1 MTTSDVSTISVEKLP
16 GDGDV
21 ISVDT
26 IDSASYEGT
35 TGIISDGDNLGA
47 NVGTEIRDS
56 GTGNGSDGGFNVG
69 GQYLAFQGTGTGDN
83 NSRFASLSPIDTSQV
98 DTLTI
103 TAIVG
108 NDVNGGEDPDLASE
122 CLFVMYKTPAMANAQ
137 FLLLKPD
144 GSAGEGSGIIITT
157 PLSHNGGLNNYSI
170 SVPEYA
176 RAEGTQFVLLQN
188 FNSGVGFDHFGVTKI
203 NFQRKAPM
211 NVVVPL
217 DNPEASSFIRSAPP
231 KSTSTPKKR
240 KKAVDDKLQASDDYT
255 GSRFGDEFPG
265 REVRVGGEDPFA
277 SAKIGDDVEPSP
289 QSKDDVKKT
298 FAASRL
304 KSALGKPESKPTT
317 SPEEKLADILKTT
330 ILKPNQPKSGKDL
343 STFKSDGENKKTEVA
358 VSTEARNSVKN
369 SPEISEMIKG
379 MTAEQKK
386 AAIEKMY
393 PEKAQEILDT
403 ADNNVI
409 KSALEQGISATVVDG
424 IAEITQPLIG
434 AKTSA
439 NAFNE
444 YNDFLGKVAKDPNTP
459 GATYENP
466 VNMSNQIE
474 KADMNDLTTTIN
486 SGNYQS
492 IVNSIR
498 ATNDENAQ
506 KELKKQL
513 ESMIS
518 DTIGNNFG
526 LDNFMHNN
534 VKVNLPH
541 LLETGK
547 TKLTKGYKFTTG
559 GSIEGIETATSWD
572 DGWFYGAKLIS
583 DALGLEYDTLGTGKV
598 PFPQTFNVGGID
610 FAPGNIINIP
620 VWTATTFGPAIIA
633 KLGLTNTKNFDNS
646 SYKSPMMFY
655 EVDVPGK
662 YSVDSKGNTI
672 QSAKPSAAEQIK
684 KTVSNVL
691 NQGKEVVSNLFSF
704 GAEDENAPQ
713 REDFPMGRSGAKKYS
728 DAMKL
733 YNAAKSVSDSSEAS
747 GIDSTEY
754 GMDPARY
761 WETLPFPPLSDENAA
776 LIAAAKSGGDAE
788 MDALA
793 KAHAEMMKQEI
804 IAMQKAEAGGASPES
819 LMALSVKQ
827 YEKRKPLEDALEI
840 DSPVPP
846 MPSEPIE
853 PDRDDFP
860 NTISGDKQYQDAK
873 KAFDAKQASKEI
885 SELSNEDAQNR
896 VFEIYDEDSDLFN
909 QLYDP
914 LYENDP
920 IYKEYMGIY
929 DQMEKNA
936 TPEGQELLKQQYEAL
951 EFTLQG
957 YASKFVDTVLV
968 QPGGI
973 NPFGYENTS
982 NQAVT
987 YAGKKDA
994 PAGVYF
1000 WGMTDREQFEM
1011 AGVDLAKYDEAEA
1024 FVEPYE
1030 IGNLF
1035 GFVESQPDYI
1045 EAQAEDDRT
1054 MAIYQASS
1062 NISNS
1067 AWASY
1072 EAHADKY
1079 AGREFILPLE
1089 QAEYDRV
1096 TKRAEELYK
1105 TYEEAEN
1112 KSYDDMMTML
1122 DASRK
1127 RSDIFTKYTNK
1138 IDDSFDILNG
1148 AKEKRNEYWDNYEQE
1163 LKSKMDVILSKING
1177 DYDYN
1182 EDLRALDP
1190 QIEEL
1195 FNRINKQFLNL
1206 YNNLD
1211 DILAEPE
1218 EGPEFDPF
1226 KDELKPGLGAED
1238 GDELALFGKKPPN
1251 PGEKQGRATH
1261 INIINWWQSGGMM
1274 GKKPEGWSDQD
1285 IQNYINKFYLNKSSS
1300 KPQASSDPRAAF
1312 AGTGDDAATF
1322 AFDGTELAS
1331 TFDLMKSGQVPY
1343 MTKDQ
1348 IDKILVNPKF
1358 QKLLQDDPDL
1368 LPILQRMRAGRS
1380 SNVQVAHFVP
1390 RGDNLSEVML
1400 VKKTKLQRPKQFFKE
1415 PNQFFNV
1422 NDIKPEFPENPPPK
1436 LDPNTGMHPEYG
1448 KKAKRYGKLDPI
1460 SANSMPPTGDPEI
1473 DAVVKKQKTNESKL
1487 FEKLKNKSFFNQ
1499 DDIKPE
1505 FPENPPPKLDSKTG
1519 MHPQYGKKA
1528 NRFTKLDPISA
1539 DSMPL
1544 TGDPETDAIVK
1555 KQKNKKNF
1563 KEWSQQL
1570 DSMWKSDWKNELKEQ
1585 MTTSDTFITIIPG
1598 QGDVDLN
1605 TTGLGYT
1612 EDGIH
1617 QLQNIEPMT
1626 NVDDPTNAGKKFG
1639 RTHGYGGNT
1648 YGAINQYDTQAKAD
1662 AGIEGT
1668 YWDQAVI
1675 GDLLDDNSNVRL
1687 SDYVWPFDRGATQAE
1702 SDAARAASKVRGQ
1715 NDCFRAVYPTN
1726 TFGNRHKATPV
1737 ITNTT
1742 VGTDDDY
1749 NTAGLSI
1756 QFGAGADTRAPKFF
1770 VPNPVNTS
1778 EIDTVQILAS
1788 LPDSD
1793 SITSAGSQL
1802 QLFYWSGDKPG
1813 FQSLYPET
1821 SGGYPF
1827 TKNQNDGWRPIAMKP
1842 NGETDSSVS
1851 SNLIDII
1858 KPADYLGHGVINK
1871 FSIKIPEWCRTT
1883 STRFMYVQLNG
1894 SGSRDRLRI
1903 YSIGYQR
1910 RNGITINTTLED
1922 DISSAYVRAG
1932 INSNLTSAER
1942 KKKLEERLRASREYM
1957 LKSLGF
1963 ADLFN
1968 DEIKISDVVSNTF
1981 DYEAVM
1987 QGSGKFGNS
1996 RFNDLVSLEKRQK
2009 AAGIRKPQQTKRR
2022 GKFRGYQR
2030 TGRDSKGMTTRA
2042 RVNPNDIIGSI

>member
-1 MTTSDVSTISVEKLP
+1 MGKFSKIFHHIESKDLRNKHEQKKAAKIQEEKKKKEFKKYLVSTMETKKYNWREGMTTSDVATINVDKLP

-21 ISVDT
+21 AIVDP
-26 IDSASYEGT
+26 IDASSYTTTVTGVFEPGDSFSGNTGT
-35 TGIISDGDNLGA
+35 Q
-47 NVGTEIRDS
+47 IRDS
-56 GTGNGSDGGFNVG
+56 GSGSGQNGGFNVG
-69 GQYLAFQGTGTGDN
+69 GQYLSFQGNGFNGSGHAIRWAGLSAIDSTKVD
-83 NSRFASLSPIDTSQV
+83 SLEIN
-98 DTLTI
+98 
-103 TAIVG
+103 AIVG
-108 NDVNGGEDPDLASE
+108 NDSNGGEDPDASFE
-122 CLFVMYKTPAMANAQ
+122 DLRVMYKTSAMNQFQ
-137 FLLLKPD
+137 FLSQNPD
-144 GSAGEGSGIIITT
+144 GSVRPGLPDNYDVIIPIGA
-157 PLSHNGGLNNYSI
+157 SSNSGLNKYSI
-170 SVPEYA
+170 EIPEVA
-176 RAEGTQFVLLQN
+176 RGNDTQFILMQLVS
-188 FNSGVGFDHFGVTKI
+188 SGTGFDNYGITKI
-203 NFQRKAPM
+203 NFQRRTPLT
-211 NVVVPL
+211 VVVPL
-217 DNPEASSFIRSAPP
+217 DDPEASSFIRSAPP
-231 KSTSTPKKR
+231 ASTPKKR

-277 SAKIGDDVEPSP
+277 SAKIGDDVKPSP
-289 QSKDDVKKT
+289 QSKDEVKKT

-330 ILKPNQPKSGKDL
+330 TPKTNQPTLGKDL
-343 STFKSDGENKKTEVA
+343 STFKSEAENKRTEVA
-358 VSTEARNSVKN
+358 VATEAKNSVKN
-369 SPEISEMIKG
+369 SPEISEIIQS
-379 MTAEQKK
+379 MTAEQQK
-386 AAIEKMY
+386 AAVEKMY
-393 PEKAQEILDT
+393 PEKAQEILDS

-444 YNDFLGKVAKDPNTP
+444 YNRFLGDVAKNPNTP

-610 FAPGNIINIP
+610 FAPGNIVNIP

-646 SYKSPMMFY
+646 SYKSPMMYY

-662 YSVDSKGNTI
+662 YSVDKNGKPI
-672 QSAKPSAAEQIK
+672 QSEKPSATEQIK

-704 GAEDENAPQ
+704 GDEDENAPQ
-713 REDFPMGRSGAKKYS
+713 REDYPNTRSGAKKFS
-728 DAMKL
+728 DDKKL
-733 YNAAKSVSDSSEAS
+733 YNAAKSLSQFDFGDDTT

-754 GMDPARY
+754 GMNPDRY
-761 WETLPFPPLSDENAA
+761 WETLPIPPLSDETAT
-776 LIAAAKSGGDAE
+776 LIAAAKAGGDGSEA

-793 KAHAEMMKQEI
+793 KAHAEMMKQEV

-827 YEKRKPLEDALEI
+827 YQKRKPLEDALEI

-853 PDRDDFP
+853 PDRDDYP
-860 NTISGDKQYQDAK
+860 NTRSGAKQYQDAK
-873 KAFDAKQASKEI
+873 KAFDAQQASKEI
-885 SELSNEDAQNR
+885 FELSNDDAQTK
-896 VFEIYDEDSDLFN
+896 VFDIFDQDPDVAFA
-909 QLYDP
+909 LYDP

-920 IYKEYMGIY
+920 VYKEYMGIY
-929 DQMEKNA
+929 DEMEKNA
-936 TPEGQELLKQQYEAL
+936 TPAGQELLKQQYEAL

-968 QPGGI
+968 QPGAM

-982 NQAVT
+982 NQALT

-1011 AGVDLAKYDEAEA
+1011 AGIDLVKYDEAEA
-1024 FVEPYE
+1024 FVEPYDISKTVE
-1030 IGNLF
+1030 FI
-1035 GFVESQPDYI
+1035 ESQPEYI
-1045 EAQAEDDRT
+1045 EAQAEDDRL
-1054 MAIYQASS
+1054 MGIYQASS
-1062 NISNS
+1062 NTSNT

-1079 AGREFILPLE
+1079 AGREFILPYE

-1112 KSYDDMMTML
+1112 KSYDDMMAML
-1122 DASRK
+1122 DASGK
-1127 RSDIFTKYTNK
+1127 RSDIWTKIQNK
-1138 IDDSFDILNG
+1138 IYDSFDILSG

-1163 LKSKMDVILSKING
+1163 LRDKMDVILSKING

-1195 FNRINKQFLNL
+1195 FNRINKQFLQL
-1206 YNNLD
+1206 YNNRD

-1226 KDELKPGLGAED
+1226 ANEVKPGLGAED
-1238 GDELALFGKKPPN
+1238 GDDLALFGKKPPN

-1285 IQNYINKFYLNKSSS
+1285 IQNYINKFYLNQQSS
-1300 KPQASSDPRAAF
+1300 KPEAPSDPRAAF
-1312 AGTGDDAATF
+1312 AGTGDDAGTF

-1380 SNVQVAHFVP
+1380 SNVQVAHFKP
-1390 RGDNLSEVML
+1390 RGKNLSEVML

-1460 SANSMPPTGDPEI
+1460 SANSMPLTGDPEI
-1473 DAVVKKQKTNESKL
+1473 DAVVNKQKTINKI
-1487 FEKLKNKSFFNQ
+1487 KRMAKNK
-1499 DDIKPE
+1499 
-1505 FPENPPPKLDSKTG
+1505 
-1519 MHPQYGKKA
+1519 
-1528 NRFTKLDPISA
+1528 
-1539 DSMPL
+1539 
-1544 TGDPETDAIVK
+1544 
-1555 KQKNKKNF
+1555 
-1563 KEWSQQL
+1563 
-1570 DSMWKSDWKNELKEQ
+1570 
-1585 MTTSDTFITIIPG
+1585 
-1598 QGDVDLN
+1598 
-1605 TTGLGYT
+1605 
-1612 EDGIH
+1612 
-1617 QLQNIEPMT
+1617 
-1626 NVDDPTNAGKKFG
+1626 
-1639 RTHGYGGNT
+1639 
-1648 YGAINQYDTQAKAD
+1648 
-1662 AGIEGT
+1662 
-1668 YWDQAVI
+1668 
-1675 GDLLDDNSNVRL
+1675 
-1687 SDYVWPFDRGATQAE
+1687 
-1702 SDAARAASKVRGQ
+1702 
-1715 NDCFRAVYPTN
+1715 
-1726 TFGNRHKATPV
+1726 
-1737 ITNTT
+1737 
-1742 VGTDDDY
+1742 
-1749 NTAGLSI
+1749 
-1756 QFGAGADTRAPKFF
+1756 
-1770 VPNPVNTS
+1770 
-1778 EIDTVQILAS
+1778 
-1788 LPDSD
+1788 
-1793 SITSAGSQL
+1793 
-1802 QLFYWSGDKPG
+1802 
-1813 FQSLYPET
+1813 
-1821 SGGYPF
+1821 
-1827 TKNQNDGWRPIAMKP
+1827 
-1842 NGETDSSVS
+1842 
-1851 SNLIDII
+1851 
-1858 KPADYLGHGVINK
+1858 
-1871 FSIKIPEWCRTT
+1871 
-1883 STRFMYVQLNG
+1883 
-1894 SGSRDRLRI
+1894 
-1903 YSIGYQR
+1903 
-1910 RNGITINTTLED
+1910 
-1922 DISSAYVRAG
+1922 
-1932 INSNLTSAER
+1932 
-1942 KKKLEERLRASREYM
+1942 
-1957 LKSLGF
+1957 
-1963 ADLFN
+1963 
-1968 DEIKISDVVSNTF
+1968 
-1981 DYEAVM
+1981 
-1987 QGSGKFGNS
+1987 
-1996 RFNDLVSLEKRQK
+1996 
-2009 AAGIRKPQQTKRR
+2009 
-2022 GKFRGYQR
+2022 
-2030 TGRDSKGMTTRA
+2030 
-2042 RVNPNDIIGSI
+2042 